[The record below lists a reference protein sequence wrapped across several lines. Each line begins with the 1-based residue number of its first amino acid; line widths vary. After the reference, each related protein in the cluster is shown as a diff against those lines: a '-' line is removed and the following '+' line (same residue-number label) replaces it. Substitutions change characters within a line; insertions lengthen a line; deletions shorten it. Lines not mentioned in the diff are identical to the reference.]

1 MSGDYSYEGEA
12 IHRWECEVAFDS
24 FKDIAETISLRDKEI
39 EELKRLV
46 ADLREK
52 RRPASALKLSG
63 LHMEI
68 ELLERL
74 VKTHENTIEPLA
86 KMVADERELRL
97 AAKQEADTLRAT
109 LEHTKSSLRMYVAKC
124 AAWEPNDDS

>member
-39 EELKRLV
+39 EELKSLV

-52 RRPASALKLSG
+52 RRPASALRISG

-68 ELLERL
+68 ERLERL

-86 KMVADERELRL
+86 KMVADERDLRI
-97 AAKQEADTLRAT
+97 AAQQEVDTLRVT
-109 LEHTKSSLRMYVAKC
+109 LQHTKNTLSMYT
-124 AAWEPNDDS
+124 EEYGDLDD